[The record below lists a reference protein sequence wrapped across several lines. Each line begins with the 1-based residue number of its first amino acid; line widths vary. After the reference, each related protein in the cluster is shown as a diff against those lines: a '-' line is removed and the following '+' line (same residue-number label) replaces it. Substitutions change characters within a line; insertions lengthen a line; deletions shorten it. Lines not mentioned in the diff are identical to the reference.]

1 MKDVRE
7 REAAADALL
16 FALKKQ
22 IVDGLCG
29 RECGQPLIAKGLG
42 LPIIETEFCPKKV
55 NLEDP
60 ETQTRLQLQLID
72 ILTSPGETLSRGSLS
87 SESRL
92 QLQGARE
99 IIHLH

>member
-1 MKDVRE
+1 MKEVRE

-42 LPIIETEFCPKKV
+42 LPIIETEFCPKRV

-60 ETQTRLQLQLID
+60 ETQTRLQLQLIFC
-72 ILTSPGETLSRGSLS
+72 LPLGR
-87 SESRL
+87 R
-92 QLQGARE
+92 
-99 IIHLH
+99 